1 MTSVIK
7 GKTITLYELVET
19 GLDDFNR
26 PIYEEVPTT
35 VENVLI
41 QPATSDDIVSESE
54 VNGKYIAYILHIPK
68 GDTHNWDDATVEFYG
83 SKWKTYGNAII
94 YDEDLT
100 PLDWNKQVKVE
111 RYE

>member
-1 MTSVIK
+1 MQ
-7 GKTITLYELVET
+7 Y
-19 GLDDFNR
+19 
-26 PIYEEVPTT
+26 
-35 VENVLI
+35 
-41 QPATSDDIVSESE
+41 
-54 VNGKYIAYILHIPK
+54 GKYIAYILHIPK

-83 SKWKTYGNAII
+83 SKWKTYGNEII